1 MPLKT
6 WPPVLAVMLLLTLAG
21 AAAQAS
27 TTPAAQLAR
36 FSAEAGRAGDA
47 AQGQRLFTTRQGG
60 EWSCASCHHAL
71 PTKPG
76 RHAATGKTIDTL
88 APAFNPASFT
98 DEARVNKWFRRN
110 CKEVFSRECSAA
122 EKADITAWLITLKP

>member
-1 MPLKT
+1 MRLKT
-6 WPPVLAVMLLLTLAG
+6 WPPVSFALLLAL
-21 AAAQAS
+21 AAATAHA

-36 FSAEAGRAGDA
+36 FSADAGRAGDA

-60 EWSCASCHHAL
+60 EWSCASCHHAQ

-110 CKEVFSRECSAA
+110 CKEVLSRECSAA